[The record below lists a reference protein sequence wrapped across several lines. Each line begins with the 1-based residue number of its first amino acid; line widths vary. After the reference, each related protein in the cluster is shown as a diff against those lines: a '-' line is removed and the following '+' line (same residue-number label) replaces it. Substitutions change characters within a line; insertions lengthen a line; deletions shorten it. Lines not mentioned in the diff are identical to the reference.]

1 MEADVTEGL
10 DIDVLAWGA
19 RAKARCDALGLPPY
33 SEVEGQLTRR
43 FLTPAH
49 AAALTTLSEWMAAAG
64 MSKPCVKKQGLCHPS
79 GECILA
85 YHYPC
90 FVVSLS

>member
-33 SEVEGQLTRR
+33 SEVEGQLTRP
-43 FLTPAH
+43 L
-49 AAALTTLSEWMAAAG
+49 
-64 MSKPCVKKQGLCHPS
+64 
-79 GECILA
+79 
-85 YHYPC
+85 
-90 FVVSLS
+90 